1 MLLSAVVS
9 GADDE
14 VDEDEV
20 EVEVEAADV
29 VDDKAVETDDV
40 AVGEA
45 AETDVVVSVLLL
57 LLFEVVTGVSAASG
71 VVLLLS

>member
-14 VDEDEV
+14 VDDV
-20 EVEVEAADV
+20 EIEAADV

-40 AVGEA
+40 VVGEA
-45 AETDVVVSVLLL
+45 AETDVVVAVLLL
-57 LLFEVVTGVSAASG
+57 LLFEVVTGVSVASG
-71 VVLLLS
+71 VLLLLS